1 MEILPLL
8 LTILVAIWALE
19 KYKKAGREISA
30 VFNTY
35 LDTGAIDGLSPIQ
48 FSLLLRNAD
57 FKLPKTDKGWDIINN
72 EIKRRSQ
79 EGK

>member
-8 LTILVAIWALE
+8 LTILVAFWAWE
-19 KYKKAGREISA
+19 RSKKAGREIA
-30 VFNTY
+30 AFKAY

-79 EGK
+79 GVK

>member
-8 LTILVAIWALE
+8 LTILVAFWAWE
-19 KYKKAGREISA
+19 KSKKAEREIEA
-30 VFNTY
+30 AFNTY
-35 LDTGAIDGLSPIQ
+35 LDTNAIDGLSPVQ
-48 FSLLLRNAD
+48 FALLLRNAD

-72 EIKRRSQ
+72 EIQRRSQ